1 MKEITLELI
10 YNTLVQFKQET
21 NTRFD
26 NIEEHLA
33 IVDERLDGIDKHLAI
48 VDERLDGIDKHL
60 AIVDGRLD
68 GIDKHLAIVDGRLD
82 GIEEHLAI
90 VDGRLDGIDERF
102 DRNEFSYNARFEA
115 IENRLTALE
124 NITTKIEYEHGRKL
138 DLLLDYAK
146 ASIEKHEQY
155 DKYFLDIHTQ
165 LLEHDTRIEILE
177 EAFSK
182 A

>member
-26 NIEEHLA
+26 SIEEHLAIVDKRLDDIEEHLA
-33 IVDERLDGIDKHLAI
+33 IVDERLDNI
-48 VDERLDGIDKHL
+48 EEHL

-82 GIEEHLAI
+82 
-90 VDGRLDGIDERF
+90 DIDERF

-115 IENRLTALE
+115 IENRLIALE

-155 DKYFLDIHTQ
+155 DKDFLDIHTQ